1 MSWSIRLDGSEPERC
16 VSAGGAS
23 RRAAAAGLGVST
35 TLTAVLERSA
45 ACGFLGPSALEAQV
59 EHARGFGAAAPRA
72 MTSEDLCCDL
82 GSGGGIPGLVLAVEV
97 WPASRWILL
106 EGMAKRCE
114 LLEQAVADL
123 GVGDRV
129 TIVHG
134 RVEHVGRP
142 DGLLRAQ
149 CRLVTARSF
158 GPPRVTAEAAA
169 PLLQVGGSLLVSEPP
184 DSQGERWPQEGLAV
198 LGLVPAGVV
207 RTERAGY
214 MVLRQDQP
222 CPAAYPRPWKRQSRQ
237 PLF

>member
-1 MSWSIRLDGSEPERC
+1 MS
-16 VSAGGAS
+16 A
-23 RRAAAAGLGVST
+23 

-59 EHARGFGAAAPRA
+59 EHARGFAAAVRRA
-72 MTSEDLCCDL
+72 PTADDLACDL

-123 GVGDRV
+123 GIGDRV
-129 TIVHG
+129 TVVHG

-142 DGLLRAQ
+142 DGQLRGR
-149 CRLVTARSF
+149 CTLVTARSF
-158 GPPRVTAEAAA
+158 GPPRATAEAAA
-169 PLLQVGGSLLVSEPP
+169 PLLEVGGTLLVSEPP
-184 DSQGERWPQEGLAV
+184 DSQGERWSREGLAA
-198 LGLVPAGVV
+198 LGLVPSGVV
-207 RTERAGY
+207 RTEQAGY
-214 MVLRQDQP
+214 MVLRQDQL
-222 CPAAYPRPWKRQSRQ
+222 CPPVYPRSWKRQSRQ